1 MNQVDL
7 FNVAAVVVLAMPLLL
22 VIVLGIPS
30 VVGRPLGER
39 WIGRWV
45 RLTIGLGLIASLF
58 TLAWMLSFNQQ
69 HIAVSWGNWAQIPGY
84 HFSIKFVFDRLAV
97 PFVILTFVLSGTI
110 GTFAVK
116 YMHREPGFNR
126 FFVLY
131 SFFVFGMVVTSLAG
145 TIETLFT
152 GWELVGLSS
161 ALLVGFFQDRLE
173 PVRNGLRVWIVY
185 RIADAAMLLGVVVL
199 HHLVGHGDFD
209 VLLGAGSWPFGQADI
224 TMSQALAVGLLFL
237 VSAELQLDN
246 YFFGQSTESRET
258 VGDIPDGAAFRRARI
273 AALGNYSITEYRL
286 EVDFAQP
293 GRPSFLD
300 IWGAINDLPVVGQLK
315 IGNFF
320 EPIGL
325 ERLTSNRFAPFM
337 ERNLPDQPYDPQ
349 RSPGIQFHNTHH
361 DNHGVWTLGV
371 FRPRIDNFGDGVADA
386 GDWAV
391 DGRFTVLPWYDE
403 ESGGRYYMHFGT
415 ANSYRR
421 TTDNMISFR
430 AQPEA
435 RLGASTPNVPFFVD
449 TGNIAAN
456 AYRLHNVEFACSLGS
471 LYLQGEYFLVPVDQL
486 SGANLLFTG
495 WYVQSGYFLTGEHR
509 PFRRETATFDRV
521 QPFTEFFRV
530 RTRQGVQQGMGAWE
544 IATRISQVDLTDA
557 NIGGGKLIDLTIGLN
572 WYLTPYMRITSN
584 YVHAFLDP
592 AVTSRTGADI
602 FGIRMQYEF

>member
-1 MNQVDL
+1 M
-7 FNVAAVVVLAMPLLL
+7 VAAALL
-22 VIVLGIPS
+22 P
-30 VVGRPLGER
+30 
-39 WIGRWV
+39 
-45 RLTIGLGLIASLF
+45 
-58 TLAWMLSFNQQ
+58 
-69 HIAVSWGNWAQIPGY
+69 
-84 HFSIKFVFDRLAV
+84 
-97 PFVILTFVLSGTI
+97 LTFAEPVRSDEPLRAAPSEPMTVQELAEFANGN
-110 GTFAVK
+110 GFPGPVAASSQSFATFAEA
-116 YMHREPGFNR
+116 EP
-126 FFVLY
+126 
-131 SFFVFGMVVTSLAG
+131 TP
-145 TIETLFT
+145 
-152 GWELVGLSS
+152 GLSS
-161 ALLVGFFQDRLE
+161 SEVQRQLAELRGEIATLRKAETDRVLKSQQAKAADE
-173 PVRNGLRVWIVY
+173 SKPSF
-185 RIADAAMLLGVVVL
+185 RI
-199 HHLVGHGDFD
+199 
-209 VLLGAGSWPFGQADI
+209 
-224 TMSQALAVGLLFL
+224 
-237 VSAELQLDN
+237 SAELQLDN
-246 YFFGQSTESRET
+246 YFFGQNTKSRET

-273 AALGNYSITEYRL
+273 AVLGNYSITEYRL

-300 IWGAINDLPVVGQLK
+300 VWGAINDLPVVGQLK

-325 ERLTSNRFAPFM
+325 ERLTSNRFAPFL

-349 RSPGIQFHNTHH
+349 RSPGIQVHNTHH
-361 DNHGVWTLGV
+361 DDHGVWTLGV
-371 FRPRIDNFGDGVADA
+371 FRPRVDNFGDGVADA

-421 TTDNMISFR
+421 TTDDVISFR

-435 RLGASTPNVPFFVD
+435 RLGASTPNVPFFID

-456 AYRLHNVEFACSLGS
+456 AYRLHNMEFACSLGS

-486 SGANLLFTG
+486 GGANLLFTG

-557 NIGGGKLIDLTIGLN
+557 NIGGGKLTDLTIGLN
-572 WYLTPYMRITSN
+572 WYLTPYMRISSN

-592 AVTSRTGADI
+592 ATNSRTGADI
-602 FGIRMQYEF
+602 FGLRMQYEF